1 MENPPHPSLAGVLC
15 LCAWGS
21 VHGACSA
28 DTGSAFLCGLEL
40 SSGAWMVGGGS
51 ARLRSHLCRW
61 RPEDPEGRPSRPPS
75 RSPPPVTC
83 RARPA
88 RPRGHSFLSEH
99 TRVHGAAGPQPR
111 GAVYPRWFQPAQR
124 ERHTQ
129 RPRRPG
135 SARGSDRVGTV
146 RGHSVLRC
154 RRFGYTGLKCIIE
167 TNCACYFLNVATG
180 TPRSCLVG
188 RQTCTKWAGDQD
200 ISGDNTGRGR
210 SEQGVVQRVGWG
222 GHACSCPV
230 SPACPLGPPR
240 TERAE
245 PWGGH

>member
-1 MENPPHPSLAGVLC
+1 MRGPSALGQAPGSPGVLCSLEDVSLPPSAAGSPPGPVALPPGGISRHLCLAAEPGTAPTGLGGQAALGRLHGKPTPSVTDGVLC

-28 DTGSAFLCGLEL
+28 DAGSAFLCGLEL

-75 RSPPPVTC
+75 CSPPPVTC

-99 TRVHGAAGPQPR
+99 TRVHGVAGPQPR

-135 SARGSDRVGTV
+135 SARGSNRVGTV

-167 TNCACYFLNVATG
+167 TNCACV
-180 TPRSCLVG
+180 
-188 RQTCTKWAGDQD
+188 
-200 ISGDNTGRGR
+200 
-210 SEQGVVQRVGWG
+210 
-222 GHACSCPV
+222 
-230 SPACPLGPPR
+230 PLLS
-240 TERAE
+240 
-245 PWGGH
+245 